1 MGVRSIRIWR
11 LGCVLAII
19 IVCFILVYVQLE
31 TQNGHMELTLYSG
44 CSNKNINQLVHT
56 WVINCNKYYKAPN
69 WNEGIK
75 HKEADW
81 CYFTQ
86 GNWEQTSNRGQ
97 LSHKDGMNHSNSWGE
112 RNTSKGKYLGIGDTE
127 HSQYLGVNPTH
138 I

>member
-1 MGVRSIRIWR
+1 M
-11 LGCVLAII
+11 
-19 IVCFILVYVQLE
+19 
-31 TQNGHMELTLYSG
+31 N
-44 CSNKNINQLVHT
+44 T

-75 HKEADW
+75 HKGVDW

-86 GNWEQTSNRGQ
+86 GNWEQTANREQ
-97 LSHKDGMNHSNSWGE
+97 LTPKDGMSHSNSWEE
-112 RNTSKGKYLGIGDTE
+112 RNTSKGKYLGTGDTE